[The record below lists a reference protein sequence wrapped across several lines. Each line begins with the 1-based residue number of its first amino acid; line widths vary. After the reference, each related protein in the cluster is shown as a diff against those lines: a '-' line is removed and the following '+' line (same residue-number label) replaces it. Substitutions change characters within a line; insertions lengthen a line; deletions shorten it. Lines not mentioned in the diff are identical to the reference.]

1 MDGYIIMW
9 YYQETN
15 ALCPI
20 YLYEAHHLPFMAGT
34 VKETVMPVREEPE
47 EDIKALLEGTDV
59 AWTQYKQGKGTRVAS
74 AKELDAFLD
83 SL

>member
-1 MDGYIIMW
+1 
-9 YYQETN
+9 
-15 ALCPI
+15 
-20 YLYEAHHLPFMAGT
+20 MAGT
-34 VKETVMPVREEPE
+34 VKETVMPVRKEPE

-59 AWTQYKQGKGTRVAS
+59 AWTQYKQGKGTRVTS

>member
-1 MDGYIIMW
+1 M
-9 YYQETN
+9 T
-15 ALCPI
+15 
-20 YLYEAHHLPFMAGT
+20 MAGI
-34 VKETVMPVREEPE
+34 VKETVLPVRDEESE

-59 AWTQYKQGKGTRVAS
+59 AWAQYKQGQGTRVTS